1 MYNTQGVTGGDP
13 RNLGGSE
20 GYGNSSPK
28 PSGGLGS
35 QPTSASSTSN
45 DEVDDKSIFE
55 TIASLFSNSGATLP
69 PEAPNSPNRFR
80 DTSGD
85 SIYTAPAFTGSNNT
99 SQDNS
104 TSTAVDDALNEALG
118 IVELPE
124 IYLGQMGPEEPE
136 PNINMDVL
144 QGALQPEP
152 ITVEEID
159 VKAGDTL
166 SAIALSKGVP
176 LQDVIDANPQI
187 GNPDLIRPG
196 EKVTIPSILSD
207 AGKLFMAAT
216 DPQAP
221 APVSEDPDRQF
232 YQSGVDIEDRVF
244 EGEDPRKL
252 GGAEGYG
259 SVGTPPAADADAGL
273 MTRPKAR
280 PDNAPVVTS
289 NRTPVKVAV
298 DTTTTSSNVKKIQQA
313 LTTMGFKP
321 NGVDGAIGGGTAR
334 ALRKFQAANDLPITG
349 KLTQE
354 VADLLTN
361 GTSITYP
368 DRPVPFAVPEDIED
382 NLFDI
387 FKVEVG
393 YIESKNK
400 YNIKGGSGNH
410 YDGRYQMGEAAKK
423 DAGRA
428 LGISLKHDAA
438 SRKAFR
444 EDSALQD
451 KAFKAYTE
459 MNHTHLTRNSEKYRN
474 MSVEEKLG
482 ILGYAHNQ
490 GATAAEEYLF
500 TGIVGTD
507 ANDTKGTRYTDAI
520 AKALGN

>member
-1 MYNTQGVTGGDP
+1 MLQIHYSIKGKNMYNTQGVTGGDP

-166 SAIALSKGVP
+166 SAIAKDKGVP

-221 APVSEDPDRQF
+221 APVSEDPDRKF

-244 EGEDPRKL
+244 DGTDPRNL

-259 SVGTPPAADADAGL
+259 SVGTPPAADSGLMSKPYDAESMKAINDDMMVGPSVVIAPNVDFDFIKEREGYKNSMYVPKDKKKKVLGKSGPTIASGFDVGQRSLSDLKGLPATLVVKLEPYLGMKGAAADAYVTANELTLTSEEIDTINKFSKKQEINRLKEDWEGSTSTL
-273 MTRPKAR
+273 GFDDLTEAQATVVASVAFQYGNLPTKA
-280 PDNAPVVTS
+280 PTFWEHV
-289 NRTPVKVAV
+289 
-298 DTTTTSSNVKKIQQA
+298 
-313 LTTMGFKP
+313 
-321 NGVDGAIGGGTAR
+321 
-334 ALRKFQAANDLPITG
+334 
-349 KLTQE
+349 
-354 VADLLTN
+354 TN
-361 GTSITYP
+361 G
-368 DRPVPFAVPEDIED
+368 DW
-382 NLFDI
+382 
-387 FKVEVG
+387 
-393 YIESKNK
+393 
-400 YNIKGGSGNH
+400 
-410 YDGRYQMGEAAKK
+410 
-423 DAGRA
+423 
-428 LGISLKHDAA
+428 
-438 SRKAFR
+438 
-444 EDSALQD
+444 D
-451 KAFKAYTE
+451 KAEAELRAFGDKYP
-459 MNHTHLTRNSEKYRN
+459 TRR
-474 MSVEEKLG
+474 
-482 ILGYAHNQ
+482 
-490 GATAAEEYLF
+490 TAEADFL
-500 TGIVGTD
+500 
-507 ANDTKGTRYTDAI
+507 A
-520 AKALGN
+520 GN

>member
-166 SAIALSKGVP
+166 SAIAKDKGVP

-221 APVSEDPDRQF
+221 APVSEDPDRKF

-244 EGEDPRKL
+244 DGTDPRNL

-259 SVGTPPAADADAGL
+259 SVGTPPAADSGLMSKPYDAESMKAINDDMMVGPSVVIAPNVDFDFIKEREGYKNSMYVPKDKKKKVLGKSGPTIASGFDVGQRSLSDLKGLPATLVVKLEPYLGMKGAAADAYVTANELTLTSEEIDTINKFSKKQEINRLKEDWEGSTSTL
-273 MTRPKAR
+273 GFDDLTEAQATVVASVAFQYGNLPTKA
-280 PDNAPVVTS
+280 PTFWEHV
-289 NRTPVKVAV
+289 
-298 DTTTTSSNVKKIQQA
+298 
-313 LTTMGFKP
+313 
-321 NGVDGAIGGGTAR
+321 
-334 ALRKFQAANDLPITG
+334 
-349 KLTQE
+349 
-354 VADLLTN
+354 TN
-361 GTSITYP
+361 G
-368 DRPVPFAVPEDIED
+368 DW
-382 NLFDI
+382 
-387 FKVEVG
+387 
-393 YIESKNK
+393 
-400 YNIKGGSGNH
+400 
-410 YDGRYQMGEAAKK
+410 
-423 DAGRA
+423 
-428 LGISLKHDAA
+428 
-438 SRKAFR
+438 
-444 EDSALQD
+444 D
-451 KAFKAYTE
+451 KAEAELRAFGDKYP
-459 MNHTHLTRNSEKYRN
+459 TRR
-474 MSVEEKLG
+474 
-482 ILGYAHNQ
+482 
-490 GATAAEEYLF
+490 TAEADFL
-500 TGIVGTD
+500 
-507 ANDTKGTRYTDAI
+507 A
-520 AKALGN
+520 GN

>member
-85 SIYTAPAFTGSNNT
+85 SIYTTPAFTGSNNT

-166 SAIALSKGVP
+166 SAIAKDKGVP

-221 APVSEDPDRQF
+221 APVSEDPDRKF

-244 EGEDPRKL
+244 DGTDPRNL

-259 SVGTPPAADADAGL
+259 SVGTPPAADSGLMSKPYDAESMKAINDDMMVGPSVVIAPNVDFDFIKEREGYKNSMYVPKDKKKKVLGKSGPTIASGFDVGQRSLSDLKGLPATLVVKLEPYLGMKGAAADAYVTANELTLTSEEIDTINKFSKKQEINRLKEDWEGSTSTL
-273 MTRPKAR
+273 GFDDLTEAQATVVASVAFQYGNLPTKA
-280 PDNAPVVTS
+280 PTFWEHV
-289 NRTPVKVAV
+289 
-298 DTTTTSSNVKKIQQA
+298 
-313 LTTMGFKP
+313 
-321 NGVDGAIGGGTAR
+321 
-334 ALRKFQAANDLPITG
+334 
-349 KLTQE
+349 
-354 VADLLTN
+354 TN
-361 GTSITYP
+361 G
-368 DRPVPFAVPEDIED
+368 DW
-382 NLFDI
+382 
-387 FKVEVG
+387 
-393 YIESKNK
+393 
-400 YNIKGGSGNH
+400 
-410 YDGRYQMGEAAKK
+410 
-423 DAGRA
+423 
-428 LGISLKHDAA
+428 
-438 SRKAFR
+438 
-444 EDSALQD
+444 D
-451 KAFKAYTE
+451 KAEAELRAFGDKYP
-459 MNHTHLTRNSEKYRN
+459 TRR
-474 MSVEEKLG
+474 
-482 ILGYAHNQ
+482 
-490 GATAAEEYLF
+490 TAEADFL
-500 TGIVGTD
+500 
-507 ANDTKGTRYTDAI
+507 A
-520 AKALGN
+520 GN

>member
-166 SAIALSKGVP
+166 SAIAKDKGVP

-232 YQSGVDIEDRVF
+232 YQSGVPIEDRVF
-244 EGEDPRKL
+244 EGEDPRNL

-259 SVGTPPAADADAGL
+259 SVGTPPAADSGLMSKPYDAESMKAINDDMMVGPSVVIAPNVDFDFIKEREGYKNSMYVPKDKKKKVLGKSGPTIASGFDVGQRSLSDLKGLPATLVVKLEPYLGMKGAAADAYVTANELTLTSEEIDTINKFSKKQEINRLKEDWEGSTSTL
-273 MTRPKAR
+273 GFDDLTEAQATVVASVAFQYGNLPTKA
-280 PDNAPVVTS
+280 PTFWEHV
-289 NRTPVKVAV
+289 
-298 DTTTTSSNVKKIQQA
+298 
-313 LTTMGFKP
+313 
-321 NGVDGAIGGGTAR
+321 
-334 ALRKFQAANDLPITG
+334 
-349 KLTQE
+349 
-354 VADLLTN
+354 TN
-361 GTSITYP
+361 G
-368 DRPVPFAVPEDIED
+368 DW
-382 NLFDI
+382 
-387 FKVEVG
+387 
-393 YIESKNK
+393 
-400 YNIKGGSGNH
+400 
-410 YDGRYQMGEAAKK
+410 
-423 DAGRA
+423 
-428 LGISLKHDAA
+428 
-438 SRKAFR
+438 
-444 EDSALQD
+444 D
-451 KAFKAYTE
+451 KAEAELRAFGDKYP
-459 MNHTHLTRNSEKYRN
+459 TRR
-474 MSVEEKLG
+474 
-482 ILGYAHNQ
+482 
-490 GATAAEEYLF
+490 TAEADFL
-500 TGIVGTD
+500 
-507 ANDTKGTRYTDAI
+507 A
-520 AKALGN
+520 GN

>member
-207 AGKLFMAAT
+207 AGKLFMTAT

-244 EGEDPRKL
+244 DGTDPRNL

-259 SVGTPPAADADAGL
+259 SVGTPPAADSGLMSKPYDAESMKAINDDMMVGPSVVIAPNVDFDFIKEREGYKNSMYVPKDKKKKVLGKSGPTIASGFDVGQRSLSDLKGLPATLVVKLEPYLGMKGAAADAYVTANELTLTSEEIDTINKFSKKQEINRLKEDWEGSTSTL
-273 MTRPKAR
+273 GFDDLTEAQATVVASVAFQYGNLPTKA
-280 PDNAPVVTS
+280 PTFWEHV
-289 NRTPVKVAV
+289 
-298 DTTTTSSNVKKIQQA
+298 
-313 LTTMGFKP
+313 
-321 NGVDGAIGGGTAR
+321 
-334 ALRKFQAANDLPITG
+334 
-349 KLTQE
+349 
-354 VADLLTN
+354 TN
-361 GTSITYP
+361 G
-368 DRPVPFAVPEDIED
+368 DW
-382 NLFDI
+382 
-387 FKVEVG
+387 
-393 YIESKNK
+393 
-400 YNIKGGSGNH
+400 
-410 YDGRYQMGEAAKK
+410 
-423 DAGRA
+423 
-428 LGISLKHDAA
+428 
-438 SRKAFR
+438 
-444 EDSALQD
+444 D
-451 KAFKAYTE
+451 KAEAELRAFGDKYP
-459 MNHTHLTRNSEKYRN
+459 TRR
-474 MSVEEKLG
+474 
-482 ILGYAHNQ
+482 
-490 GATAAEEYLF
+490 TAEADFL
-500 TGIVGTD
+500 
-507 ANDTKGTRYTDAI
+507 A
-520 AKALGN
+520 GN

>member
-221 APVSEDPDRQF
+221 APVSEDPDRKF

-244 EGEDPRKL
+244 DGTDPRNL

-259 SVGTPPAADADAGL
+259 SVGTPPAADSGLMSKPYDAESMKAINDDMMVGPSVVIAPNVDFDFIKEREGYKNSMYVPKDKKKKVLGKSGPTIASGFDVGQRSLSDLKGLPATLVVKLEPYLGMKGAAADAYVTANELTLTSEEIDTINKFSKKQEINRLKEDWEGSTSTL
-273 MTRPKAR
+273 GFDDLTEAQATVVASVAFQYGNLPTKA
-280 PDNAPVVTS
+280 PTFWEHV
-289 NRTPVKVAV
+289 
-298 DTTTTSSNVKKIQQA
+298 
-313 LTTMGFKP
+313 
-321 NGVDGAIGGGTAR
+321 
-334 ALRKFQAANDLPITG
+334 
-349 KLTQE
+349 
-354 VADLLTN
+354 TN
-361 GTSITYP
+361 G
-368 DRPVPFAVPEDIED
+368 DW
-382 NLFDI
+382 
-387 FKVEVG
+387 
-393 YIESKNK
+393 
-400 YNIKGGSGNH
+400 
-410 YDGRYQMGEAAKK
+410 
-423 DAGRA
+423 
-428 LGISLKHDAA
+428 
-438 SRKAFR
+438 
-444 EDSALQD
+444 D
-451 KAFKAYTE
+451 KAEAELRAFGDKYP
-459 MNHTHLTRNSEKYRN
+459 TRR
-474 MSVEEKLG
+474 
-482 ILGYAHNQ
+482 
-490 GATAAEEYLF
+490 TAEADFL
-500 TGIVGTD
+500 
-507 ANDTKGTRYTDAI
+507 A
-520 AKALGN
+520 GN

>member
-166 SAIALSKGVP
+166 SAIAKDKGVP

-244 EGEDPRKL
+244 DGTDPRNL

-259 SVGTPPAADADAGL
+259 SVGTPPAADSGLMSKPYDAESMKAINDDMMVGPSVVIAPNVDFDFIKEREGYKNSMYVPKDKKKKVLGKSGPTIASGFDVGQRSLSDLKGLPATLVVKLEPYLGMKGAAADAYVTANELTLTSEEIDTINKFSKKQEINRLKEDWEGSTSTL
-273 MTRPKAR
+273 GFDDLTEAQATVVASVAFQYGNLPTKA
-280 PDNAPVVTS
+280 PTFWEHV
-289 NRTPVKVAV
+289 
-298 DTTTTSSNVKKIQQA
+298 
-313 LTTMGFKP
+313 
-321 NGVDGAIGGGTAR
+321 
-334 ALRKFQAANDLPITG
+334 
-349 KLTQE
+349 
-354 VADLLTN
+354 TN
-361 GTSITYP
+361 G
-368 DRPVPFAVPEDIED
+368 DW
-382 NLFDI
+382 
-387 FKVEVG
+387 
-393 YIESKNK
+393 
-400 YNIKGGSGNH
+400 
-410 YDGRYQMGEAAKK
+410 
-423 DAGRA
+423 
-428 LGISLKHDAA
+428 
-438 SRKAFR
+438 
-444 EDSALQD
+444 D
-451 KAFKAYTE
+451 KAEAELRAFGDKYP
-459 MNHTHLTRNSEKYRN
+459 TRR
-474 MSVEEKLG
+474 
-482 ILGYAHNQ
+482 
-490 GATAAEEYLF
+490 TAEADFL
-500 TGIVGTD
+500 
-507 ANDTKGTRYTDAI
+507 A
-520 AKALGN
+520 GN